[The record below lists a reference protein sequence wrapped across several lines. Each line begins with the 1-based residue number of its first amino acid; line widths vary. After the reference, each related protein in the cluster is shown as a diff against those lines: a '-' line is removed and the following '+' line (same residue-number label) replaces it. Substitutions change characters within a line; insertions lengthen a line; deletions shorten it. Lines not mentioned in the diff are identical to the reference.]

1 MSKDRLEDNI
11 KNSLEDKETKLKDSL
26 KDKET
31 KLKDSLKDKEANLKE
46 NLKDQEA
53 KLKSS
58 LEEKKE
64 EIKEKAGNQQAVI
77 KEKLEGQ
84 GEKIKGKVE
93 EIDEKR
99 KSIKVSDHFTV
110 GKMIRYTLL
119 PIFSLLCTSL
129 YSVVD
134 GWFIVNF
141 TDEISYAAVNMMSP
155 YIIVFPTVGF
165 MLGTGGSA
173 LISMVLGQG
182 NKERA
187 SQIFS
192 MILQLGLILAI
203 IMTALEFLLMDPF
216 VDWQKAN
223 AALHAGCMAYGKI
236 ILIGTI
242 FSVFQYAFQ
251 SFLVMADKQK
261 LAFAATIL
269 AGLTNMVFD
278 AIFIIVFKWGLT
290 GAAAASVMGEAVAA
304 IIPAF
309 FIFKGKVDQ
318 LKYARTRME
327 VKVLTKVCSN
337 GASEML
343 SYIASSVVGML
354 YNYQLNK
361 LAGENGINA
370 YGTLMYFGI
379 LFLCIFT
386 GFDMEAV
393 PVIGYQYGADN
404 KKELKNLFKV
414 CYTIVGACCLIIFAS
429 SFFGAEVLCG
439 IFVRNHPD
447 LYEMTVRACRIYSP
461 MYLFA
466 GLNIMASALFTA
478 LNNGLVSAIIS
489 MVRSLILPV
498 ILVFSLPLIWGLDGV
513 WISSVASEI
522 GCFILSL
529 VCIFAFRKKYDY
541 L

>member
-1 MSKDRLEDNI
+1 MSKE
-11 KNSLEDKETKLKDSL
+11 KP
-26 KDKET
+26 
-31 KLKDSLKDKEANLKE
+31 
-46 NLKDQEA
+46 QE
-53 KLKSS
+53 
-58 LEEKKE
+58 
-64 EIKEKAGNQQAVI
+64 
-77 KEKLEGQ
+77 Q
-84 GEKIKGKVE
+84 G
-93 EIDEKR
+93 KR
-99 KSIKVSDHFTV
+99 KDVIKVSDHFTLGRMV
-110 GKMIRYTLL
+110 RYTLL
-119 PIFSLLCTSL
+119 PVFSLLCTSL
-129 YSVVD
+129 YAVVD

-182 NKERA
+182 DKERA
-187 SQIFS
+187 NEIFS
-192 MILQLGLILAI
+192 MILQLGLILAV

-216 VDWQKAN
+216 VDWQKADT
-223 AALHAGCMAYGKI
+223 ALHAGCMAYGRI
-236 ILIGTI
+236 ILIGTT

-261 LAFAATIL
+261 VAFAVTII
-269 AGLTNMVFD
+269 AGMTNMVFD
-278 AIFIIVFKWGLT
+278 ALFIIVFKWNLA

-309 FIFKGKVDQ
+309 YIFKGKVDR
-318 LKYARTRME
+318 LKYVSTKME
-327 VKVLTKVCSN
+327 VRVLTKVCSN
-337 GASEML
+337 GSSEML

-361 LAGENGINA
+361 LAGEDGINA

-393 PVIGYQYGADN
+393 PVIGYQYGAGS

-414 CYTIVGACCLIIFAS
+414 CYIIVGACCLIIFAI
-429 SFFGAEVLCG
+429 SFFGAEMLCG
-439 IFVRNHPD
+439 VFVRSHPY
-447 LYEMTVRACRIYSP
+447 LFEMTVRACRIYSP

-478 LNNGLVSAIIS
+478 LNNGLISAIIS

-529 VCIFAFRKKYDY
+529 VCIFAFRKRYGY